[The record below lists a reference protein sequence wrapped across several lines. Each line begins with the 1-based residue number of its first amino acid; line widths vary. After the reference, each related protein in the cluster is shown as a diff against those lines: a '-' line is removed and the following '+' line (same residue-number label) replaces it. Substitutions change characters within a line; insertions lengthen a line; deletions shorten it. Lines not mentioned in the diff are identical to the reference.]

1 MKRGNKYN
9 AKKIQTADGEIHDS
23 QKEARRWCDLLLLQK
38 AGEISDLRRQVKYQ
52 LLAPQYEEV
61 ERFGKKGQPLKPS
74 RRLIERGVDYI
85 ADFVYKKDGEVVVED
100 IKGYKRSRAYDVFV
114 IKRKLMMMIHGIK
127 VQEV

>member
-1 MKRGNKYN
+1 MANKFN

-23 QKEARRWCDLLLLQK
+23 RKEANRWEELLLLQK
-38 AGEISDLRRQVKYQ
+38 AGELSDLRRQVKFQ

-61 ERFGKKGQPLKPS
+61 KRFSKKGQPLKPS
-74 RRLIERGVDYI
+74 RRILERGVDYI

-100 IKGYKRSRAYDVFV
+100 VKGYKKGAAYAVFA
-114 IKRKLMMMIHGIK
+114 IKRKLMLMIHGIK

>member
-1 MKRGNKYN
+1 MANKFN

-23 QKEARRWCDLLLLQK
+23 RKEANRWGELLLLQK
-38 AGEISDLRRQVKYQ
+38 AGEITDLRRQVKYQ

-74 RRLIERGVDYI
+74 KRLIERGVDYT
-85 ADFVYKKDGEVVVED
+85 ADFVYKKDEEVVVED
-100 IKGYKRSRAYDVFV
+100 VKGYKKGAAYAVFAL
-114 IKRKLMMMIHGIK
+114 KRKLMLMIHGIK

>member
-1 MKRGNKYN
+1 MRRGNKYN

-114 IKRKLMMMIHGIK
+114 IKRKLMLMINGIK

>member
-1 MKRGNKYN
+1 MANKFN

-23 QKEARRWCDLLLLQK
+23 RKEANRWEELLLLQK

-61 ERFGKKGQPLKPS
+61 ERFGKKGQALKPS
-74 RRLIERGVDYI
+74 RRLLERGVDYI

-114 IKRKLMMMIHGIK
+114 IKRKLMLMIHGIK

>member
-1 MKRGNKYN
+1 MANKFN

-23 QKEARRWCDLLLLQK
+23 RKEANRWGELLLLQK

-74 RRLIERGVDYI
+74 RRLLERGVDYI

-114 IKRKLMMMIHGIK
+114 IKRKLMLMIHGIK